1 MNLLDDDD
9 DLHDEHEYGMGSE
22 SRSQSHRRSNGGG
35 GPSLSINHKFAEKY
49 DAKKRTEELS
59 KRMCPS
65 LLVVRSYAA
74 YVG

>member
-9 DLHDEHEYGMGSE
+9 DVHDEHEYGMGSE
-22 SRSQSHRRSNGGG
+22 SRSQSHKRSLG